1 MPCRSADNKTTLL
14 HYLAAFV
21 ASRDELAPLLKF
33 AEEMRSLETAAQAT
47 ETVQELMGYLL
58 STCRAVCSVIRRRIG
73 GAHAGT
79 SKRGWMR

>member
-1 MPCRSADNKTTLL
+1 MDRGDIGSPCRSADNKTTLL

-47 ETVQELMGYLL
+47 ETVQELMGY
-58 STCRAVCSVIRRRIG
+58 
-73 GAHAGT
+73 T
-79 SKRGWMR
+79 S